1 MNCFCTLF
9 DVLCYLCSSPFI
21 FFLPPL
27 QTQFPIQMMKEHS
40 KINPK
45 RMKKS
50 QMYQSAP
57 QMGTNLSLADL
68 ERLGKSFGFV
78 VVGFCFGF
86 WVLGV
91 FLKTDKSKTSCI
103 WLDRFSFGFFQ
114 SSTSASD
121 FLALETVS
129 LQLKAY

>member
-1 MNCFCTLF
+1 MICFCTLF

-78 VVGFCFGF
+78 VVDFCFGF

-91 FLKTDKSKTSCI
+91 F
-103 WLDRFSFGFFQ
+103 F
-114 SSTSASD
+114 
-121 FLALETVS
+121 EN
-129 LQLKAY
+129 